1 MTKTSRKR
9 LRAQVAWDGK
19 KRLIWVGD
27 LDYKVRCWFRMRS
40 GTTGLFADKIRC
52 LLCGEDIC
60 VLCDSDEVEDVL
72 HFLALCD
79 EFQWE
84 RQDLL
89 RMKEIESS
97 DMF

>member
-9 LRAQVAWDGK
+9 LRAQVTWMV

-52 LLCGEDIC
+52 LLCVGRIDVYC
-60 VLCDSDEVEDVL
+60 VTV
-72 HFLALCD
+72 
-79 EFQWE
+79 
-84 RQDLL
+84 
-89 RMKEIESS
+89 MK
-97 DMF
+97 